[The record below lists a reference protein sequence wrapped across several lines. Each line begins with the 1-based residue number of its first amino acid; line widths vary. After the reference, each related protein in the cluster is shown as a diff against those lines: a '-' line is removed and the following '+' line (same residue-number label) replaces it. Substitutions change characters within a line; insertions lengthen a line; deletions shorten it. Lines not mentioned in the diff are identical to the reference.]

1 MVGLEFGHAVMLL
14 MWEPDMAYAARRSP
28 SCPASGPWCRGLAA
42 RAKDLDTRPDQS
54 RVFND
59 FGLLAF
65 RGRPMG
71 FVYICTDL
79 SDLPNAWHLLRTV

>member
-79 SDLPNAWHLLRTV
+79 SDLPNA